1 MVETPLHPH
10 ARHTG
15 GKLIGEVQFK
25 LDTSELTHGL
35 DVMAGSFRDAAI
47 RMALLSMQLHQP
59 LSLCVVSGV

>member
-10 ARHTG
+10 ARR
-15 GKLIGEVQFK
+15 FK

-35 DVMAGSFRDAAI
+35 DIMAGSFRDAAI
-47 RMALLSMQLHQP
+47 RMALLSMQIHQP